1 MEPPSFPPPR
11 PKAKP
16 PPTPQALVSKF
27 WAKYH
32 SKSPSR
38 VTAIFPRSLYASL
51 LPNTDVSQSRARN
64 AASSYEEARA
74 DCRARVR
81 AIVAE
86 CERTNSKF
94 TDPDFDIEGDFHY
107 HMNNCLFGLIR
118 KFTPDDDSDSDDE
131 KPRNKILPWQVEMSL
146 DTLQKSGM
154 LGNEMLRLDPSQF
167 RHYINDF
174 ESLSEESRRTPGSV
188 HRLPWI
194 FENPQFTVDGFSS
207 TDVKQGATGDCWWL
221 AALAT
226 IAHRKDL
233 MNKIC
238 VERDE
243 ECGVYGFVFNR
254 DGEWIS
260 TVIDDNL
267 YLRNSDFGSE
277 SDIYDSTGKKARRY
291 KKQRQTGSEALY
303 FAKCE
308 DANETWLPL
317 VEKAVC
323 HLRDNLGH
331 GYRLTS
337 GSLQKFTVTT
347 RPYMV
352 AGPVMPSRT

>member
-1 MEPPSFPPPR
+1 
-11 PKAKP
+11 
-16 PPTPQALVSKF
+16 LVSKF
-27 WAKYH
+27 WSKYH
-32 SKSPSR
+32 AKSPGK
-38 VTAIFPRSLYASL
+38 VTSIFPRSLYKSL
-51 LPNTDVSQSRARN
+51 LPNTGVSQSRSRN

-74 DCRARVR
+74 ECRARVR
-81 AIVAE
+81 AVVAE

-94 TDPDFDIEGDFHY
+94 SDPDFDIEADY
-107 HMNNCLFGLIR
+107 LYATDNCLFGLLR
-118 KFTPDDDSDSDDE
+118 HWEQDDDDDD
-131 KPRNKILPWQVEMSL
+131 NDNHTKIPPWQVKMSL
-146 DTLQKSGM
+146 DTLQSSGV
-154 LGNEMLRLDPSQF
+154 LGNDKLMINVNNLGR
-167 RHYINDF
+167 YISGI
-174 ESLSEESRRTPGSV
+174 ESFSNLPPPRPGSV
-188 HRLPWI
+188 HRLSWI

-207 TDVKQGATGDCWWL
+207 TDIKQGATGDCWWL

-267 YLRNSDFGSE
+267 YLKDRDFGYE
-277 SDIYDSTGKKARRY
+277 SDIYDSTGKKARIH
-291 KKQRQTGSEALY
+291 KKQKQTGSEALF

-317 VEKAVC
+317 LEKAVSC
-323 HLRDNLGH
+323 LFDTWAIVLG
-331 GYRLTS
+331 
-337 GSLQKFTVTT
+337 
-347 RPYMV
+347 
-352 AGPVMPSRT
+352 